1 MKVSV
6 FIRQK
11 NGSIIGKDPTCVFY
25 IIVSLIALVSLQT
38 FYENIIY
45 VIKTY
50 PSQNINFHRM
60 TIYLEI
66 LIDPWSCLHML
77 SRSSPLPQRITY
89 QMLETSCSLFNVYLV
104 CLSLPLCIQII
115 LLLMPDMLSKELK

>member
-66 LIDPWSCLHML
+66 LIDP
-77 SRSSPLPQRITY
+77 
-89 QMLETSCSLFNVYLV
+89 
-104 CLSLPLCIQII
+104 
-115 LLLMPDMLSKELK
+115 